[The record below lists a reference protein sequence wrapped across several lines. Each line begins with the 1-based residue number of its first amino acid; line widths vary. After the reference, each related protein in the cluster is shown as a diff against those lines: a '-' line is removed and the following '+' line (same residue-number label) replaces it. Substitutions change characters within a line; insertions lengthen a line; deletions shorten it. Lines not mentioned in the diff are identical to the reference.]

1 MSGEL
6 SDFAAPA
13 ALGVVMAAS
22 ISSLAAYACAK
33 RRASKRY
40 AGCNLVYWIG
50 TALVF
55 TLLNGPS
62 KFDPVHFLDALIAVS
77 PLIFLPG
84 LLLLFCVM
92 GKVGTRAIVPIALFG
107 ALIAVPIVVYVGLAS
122 SCYVLHDCP

>member
-13 ALGVVMAAS
+13 ALGVVVAAS
-22 ISSLAAYACAK
+22 ISSIAAYACAR
-33 RRASKRY
+33 RRATKAY

-50 TALVF
+50 TALVL
-55 TLLNGPS
+55 TRLNAPS
-62 KFDPVHFLDALIAVS
+62 KFDPTHFLDALIAVA

-92 GKVGTRAIVPIALFG
+92 GKLGTRAIVPIALLG
-107 ALIAVPIVVYVGLAS
+107 ALVAVPTVVYVGLVS